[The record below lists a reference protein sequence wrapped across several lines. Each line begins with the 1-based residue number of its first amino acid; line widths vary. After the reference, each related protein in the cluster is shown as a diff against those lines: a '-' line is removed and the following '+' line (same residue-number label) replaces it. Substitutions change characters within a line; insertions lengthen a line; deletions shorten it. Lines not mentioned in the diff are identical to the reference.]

1 MTRRFAVIFAKRA
14 EREFDRLARSD
25 RSLGIRRATTI
36 ESLARSTI
44 ACPAADPDS
53 GELLTGDFKGYRKH
67 RVGDYRIIYRVEH
80 ARLIIYII
88 AVDHRSDVYR

>member
-1 MTRRFAVIFAKRA
+1 MFAKRA

-25 RSLGIRRATTI
+25 RSLGKRLATAI
-36 ESLARSTI
+36 ERI
-44 ACPAADPDS
+44 AADPDS
-53 GELLTGDFKGYRKH
+53 GELLTGDFKGYRKR